1 MHKLNIDHPAQLF
14 AQLRAITNACDP
26 NEYAPL
32 EYDID
37 GIYLRLTDGSSP
49 TSDYLFAVHV
59 VANRADIA
67 IHYEG
72 EGANYR
78 RYRLVYL
85 APIETYFWGEYQWR
99 DCEGFTVRVTP
110 AILAQEVGFERG
122 EVDESERSAH
132 RPAALCMLHNVV
144 RSEFDGFNGEQPVAC
159 GGRSAG

>member
-1 MHKLNIDHPAQLF
+1 MHTLNTDHPAQLF
-14 AQLRAITNACDP
+14 AQLRAITSDCDP
-26 NEYAPL
+26 EEYPPL

-37 GIYLRLTDGSSP
+37 GIYLRLPDGSPPSN
-49 TSDYLFAVHV
+49 DYLFAVHV

-99 DCEGFTVRVTP
+99 DSEGFTVRVRWCRVP
-110 AILAQEVGFERG
+110 KHYNAQLDTLRKSRRG
-122 EVDESERSAH
+122 GCSDA
-132 RPAALCMLHNVV
+132 
-144 RSEFDGFNGEQPVAC
+144 
-159 GGRSAG
+159 

>member
-49 TSDYLFAVHV
+49 TSDYLFALHV

-85 APIETYFWGEYQWR
+85 APIETYFWGEYRWR
-99 DCEGFTVRVTP
+99 DCEGFTVRV
-110 AILAQEVGFERG
+110 RW
-122 EVDESERSAH
+122 H
-132 RPAALCMLHNVV
+132 RIPRDYNPQLDQIRQRNTDRRRNDA
-144 RSEFDGFNGEQPVAC
+144 
-159 GGRSAG
+159 

>member
-1 MHKLNIDHPAQLF
+1 MRKLNIDDPAKLF
-14 AQLRAITNACDP
+14 AQLSAITDACDP

-37 GIYLRLTDGSSP
+37 GIYLRLPDGSPP
-49 TSDYLFAVHV
+49 TNDHLLAIYA

-85 APIETYFWGEYQWR
+85 AQIETYFWGEHQWR
-99 DCEGFTVRVTP
+99 DSEGFTVRVRWRRIP
-110 AILAQEVGFERG
+110 KDYNPQLDALRKSRQRG
-122 EVDESERSAH
+122 
-132 RPAALCMLHNVV
+132 
-144 RSEFDGFNGEQPVAC
+144 C
-159 GGRSAG
+159 GDAY

>member
-85 APIETYFWGEYQWR
+85 APIETYFWGEYRWR
-99 DCEGFTVRVTP
+99 DCEGFTVRVRWHRIPKTFN
-110 AILAQEVGFERG
+110 AQLDQIRQRNT
-122 EVDESERSAH
+122 DRRCSDA
-132 RPAALCMLHNVV
+132 
-144 RSEFDGFNGEQPVAC
+144 
-159 GGRSAG
+159 